1 MNETSGERGTR
12 PAPDRAGLC
21 IAAGLLLLAGL
32 AWWDA
37 LQLGGGPSYS
47 QIGPAVAAKITGAG
61 LAILGILTGIA
72 AWRGGFAP
80 TEPYDHAAVWLITA
94 GFAALIAIIWVGG
107 GFIFGMTVIFAATTY
122 AFGRRAPQI
131 DIPVGFALALLV
143 YLVFTKLLTLSLPAG
158 PLERL
163 L

>member
-1 MNETSGERGTR
+1 MDETSGERGTR
-12 PAPDRAGLC
+12 PAPDKAGLC
-21 IAAGLLLLAGL
+21 IAAGLFLLAGL

-37 LQLGGGPSYS
+37 FQLGGGPSYS
-47 QIGPAVAAKITGAG
+47 QIGPAVAARITGGG
-61 LAILGILTGIA
+61 LAILAVLTAIA
-72 AWRGGFAP
+72 AWRGDFTP
-80 TEPYDHAAVWLITA
+80 DEPYDHAAVWVIIT
-94 GFAALIAIIWVGG
+94 GFAALIAIIALGG

-122 AFGRRAPQI
+122 AFGRQTPLI
-131 DIPVGFALALLV
+131 DIPAGFALALLV